1 MNRKKKK
8 ETKHLEG
15 DLDPL
20 EDMEHEE
27 EAWSDD
33 DEDSGKPHRRGKV
46 RHRQRG
52 PRHPDRRG
60 RDLEGDDLSDV
71 G

>member
-8 ETKHLEG
+8 DSKHPGG
-15 DLDPL
+15 DLDPI

-27 EAWSDD
+27 EAWSE
-33 DEDSGKPHRRGKV
+33 DEEEAGRPHRRGKGHHRPRGL
-46 RHRQRG
+46 RHQQ
-52 PRHPDRRG
+52 RRG
-60 RDLEGDDLSDV
+60 RDIEGDDVSDV